1 MNTTTNTTFLPGQLL
16 RVTRTFHA
24 WDNNQQDTH
33 QVNPGTIILFLS
45 VSDDKMISKHSL
57 AITTSFIT
65 SSGTVLE
72 ADWFTHPFVD
82 YQPNV
87 EPVYTP

>member
-1 MNTTTNTTFLPGQLL
+1 MYTTTFLPGQLL
-16 RVTRTFHA
+16 RVTRMFHA
-24 WDNNQQDTH
+24 WDNNQLDTH
-33 QVNPGTIILFLS
+33 PVNPGTIILFLS
-45 VSDDKMISKHSL
+45 VSDKMISNHSL
-57 AITTSFIT
+57 ITTSFIT

-87 EPVYTP
+87 EPVATP